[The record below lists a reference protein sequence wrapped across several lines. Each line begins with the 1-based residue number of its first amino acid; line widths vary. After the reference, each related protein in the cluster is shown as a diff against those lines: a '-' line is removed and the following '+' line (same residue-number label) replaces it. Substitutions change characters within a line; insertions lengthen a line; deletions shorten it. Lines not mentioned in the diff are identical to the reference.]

1 MVRHHRPTLKTLLVL
16 RHAKSSWKD
25 TGLEDHE
32 RPLNQ
37 RGQRDAPWMGRLIR
51 ERGLV
56 PELIISSDA
65 VRARLTAA
73 AVAETAQYAGEI
85 RLEPRLYG
93 ASVDEILGVLCTVE
107 GMNAKTVMIVGHN
120 PGLEEIVAQLTGEPH
135 DFPTAALAQIRLPI
149 NRWPDLSD
157 STRGKLLG
165 LWRPKELK

>member
-1 MVRHHRPTLKTLLVL
+1 MGPTLKTLLVL

-25 TGLEDHE
+25 TELEDHE
-32 RPLNQ
+32 RPLSQ
-37 RGQRDAPWMGRLIR
+37 RGHRDAPGMGRLIR
-51 ERGLV
+51 ELGLI

-85 RLEPRLYG
+85 RLEPRLYA
-93 ASVDEILGVLCTVE
+93 ASVADILTVLRTAK
-107 GMNAKTVMIVGHN
+107 GMDAKTVMIVGHN
-120 PGLEEIVAQLTGEPH
+120 PGLEELVAQLTGEPH
-135 DFPTAALAQIRLPI
+135 DFPTAALAQIALRI
-149 NRWPDLSD
+149 DRWRDLSD

>member
-37 RGQRDAPWMGRLIR
+37 RGQRDAPGMGRLIR
-51 ERGLV
+51 ERGLI

-73 AVAETAQYAGEI
+73 AVAETARYAGEI

-93 ASVDEILGVLCTVE
+93 ASVDEILAVLRKVE
-107 GMNAKTVMIVGHN
+107 GRNAKTLMIVGHN
-120 PGLEEIVAQLTGEPH
+120 PGLEELVAQMTGEPH
-135 DFPTAALAQIRLPI
+135 DFPTAALAQISLPI
-149 NRWPDLSD
+149 DRWRDLSD

>member
-51 ERGLV
+51 ERGLI

-73 AVAETAQYAGEI
+73 GVAETAQYAGEI

-93 ASVDEILGVLCTVE
+93 ASVDEILAVFV
-107 GMNAKTVMIVGHN
+107 
-120 PGLEEIVAQLTGEPH
+120 
-135 DFPTAALAQIRLPI
+135 
-149 NRWPDLSD
+149 RWRARMP
-157 STRGKLLG
+157 R
-165 LWRPKELK
+165 R